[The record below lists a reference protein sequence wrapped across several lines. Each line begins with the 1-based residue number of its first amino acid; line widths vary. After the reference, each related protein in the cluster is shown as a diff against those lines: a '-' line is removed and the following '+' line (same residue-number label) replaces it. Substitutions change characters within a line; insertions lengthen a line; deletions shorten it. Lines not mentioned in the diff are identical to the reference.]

1 MENTCYMNRCVL
13 KQKYTYMY
21 AWVYVCPRHEKDFL
35 ECLLLPW
42 HSSEYAYGHLGTSL
56 NFQVSNAAQLI

>member
-1 MENTCYMNRCVL
+1 MNRCML
-13 KQKYTYMY
+13 KQKYTYMC
-21 AWVYVCPRHEKDFL
+21 VCVCVRHEKDFL

-56 NFQVSNAAQLI
+56 NFQVSNADQLI